1 MADDRQLR
9 EMTCD
14 PKFRKV
20 LVTDAKTRSDRL
32 WSRRSWRRAPIW
44 SGPATPNRGR
54 RPPGFDRLS
63 TIKQVALVPL
73 DLTNSRAV
81 KDLAG
86 EIGGRV
92 DILINTADHH
102 RNFGIAARDGVET
115 ARAEMDM
122 NYFGL
127 LRLAQ
132 EFAPAMRAR
141 GADGQSSAVA
151 WVNLLSVFALSNFPP
166 HGPIR
171 PRRRALSLAQCL
183 RAELGPAGCAS
194 STSFPAHRRRMEP
207 GAAAAEDRAGPAR
220 RRYRR
225 CLARRRGGCLSG
237 RYRPGLAGALARQ
250 SEGARAR
257 ACGAAE

>member
-20 LVTDAKTRSDRL
+20 LITDAKTALGQTLVEAVVAAGADL
-32 WSRRSWRRAPIW
+32 VWAGYAEPWKK
-44 SGPATPNRGR
+44 
-54 RPPGFDRLS
+54 PPGFDRLS
-63 TIKQVALVPL
+63 KLPQVSLVPL

-102 RNFGIAARDGVET
+102 RNFGIAARDGIEV
-115 ARAEMDM
+115 ARAEMDT

-151 WVNLLSVFALSNFPP
+151 WVNLLSVFALFEFPTAR
-166 HGPIR
+166 HLLGFEG
-171 PRRRALSLAQCL
+171 RRAF
-183 RAELGPAGCAS
+183 AGA
-194 STSFPAHRRRMEP
+194 M
-207 GAAAAEDRAGPAR
+207 PAR
-220 RRYRR
+220 
-225 CLARRRGGCLSG
+225 
-237 RYRPGLAGALARQ
+237 
-250 SEGARAR
+250 
-257 ACGAAE
+257 